1 MKITKHFLKKLETLY
16 HESGYKVRYEKGQF
30 NSGYCVVEDRNMI
43 VINKFYDT
51 EARGQTL
58 MNLFDVLDLPVEGL
72 TEQSATLH
80 AKLVAF
86 LAKQEA
92 AEDVEASE
100 EVTE

>member
-16 HESGYKVRYEKGQF
+16 HEAGYKVRYEKGQF

-51 EARGQTL
+51 EARGHTL
-58 MNLFDVLDLPVEGL
+58 MNLFDVLNLSVDGL
-72 TEQSATLH
+72 SDQSAALH
-80 AKLVAF
+80 TKLVAL
-86 LAKQEA
+86 LAKQEDA
-92 AEDVEASE
+92 AE